1 METKPKTKKK
11 KKKKTKT
18 KNKIKEKKNQEND
31 RIKIIREGGVEGRE
45 TTSTT
50 TMKRIDI
57 TIPGRI
63 PCLLRWSEID
73 SSEGQRQ

>member
-1 METKPKTKKK
+1 METKPKKKQK
-11 KKKKTKT
+11 KNENEKQ
-18 KNKIKEKKNQEND
+18 NKRKKNQEND
-31 RIKIIREGGVEGRE
+31 GIKIIREGGVEGRE